1 MKTKNLWIVGLLSGA
16 LLLTAQSLAD
26 TCGDKKDKD
35 NKAAF
40 MTETQTLSTCSIDN
54 NADCDKKKDDTT
66 ACDGKTNQTNKAAI
80 NLTNVHTDDSACGG
94 EKKGCGDKPAAD
106 GTAGGSSFLAAADA
120 EIGTDKAAEKDPNAA
135 PLFTLT
141 NQDGKEVKL
150 ADYKGKIVV
159 LEWFNYDC
167 PFVKAHYQAQTFK
180 KLAEKYAKQ
189 DVVWFAVNSTHYTTA
204 KANQDFAA
212 QHKLPYDILLDTDG
226 KTGKAYSAKTTPH
239 VYVIDAKGRIVYHG
253 AADNAPMGKTPANQ
267 TYVSYVEKA
276 VDELLAGKVVSTPWV
291 KPYGCS
297 VKYPPMPAEK

>member
-40 MTETQTLSTCSIDN
+40 MTETQILSTCSTDN

-80 NLTNVHTDDSACGG
+80 NLTNVQTEDSACGG

-189 DVVWFAVNSTHYTTA
+189 DVVWFAVNSTHSTPA
-204 KANQDFAA
+204 NANQDFAA

-253 AADNAPMGKTPANQ
+253 AADNAPMGKPPANQ
-267 TYVSYVEKA
+267 TSVNYVEKTA
-276 VDELLAGKVVSTPWV
+276 DELLAEKPVSTPWV

-297 VKYPPMPAEK
+297 VKYPPTPAEK